1 MIEYSNK
8 SLIIN
13 NNKNKFVNIFLNIC
27 QKNENQLNK
36 LSLKFYKEIKNKKN
50 KKTSTITATANV
62 GKKKSKLINN
72 YNFSAKKLEN
82 VKMRI
87 KDNEIEGN
95 LPYLKTNQNMPN
107 NFRMNTN
114 KKKFMMSKKNT
125 TRFNLNN
132 DENNFINNKNNNM
145 IFGTVTSEIKIT
157 HINKKM
163 KNYKNKSS
171 STGDKESHKKKG
183 ANKSQ

>member
-1 MIEYSNK
+1 MKKEEFKLWNKMIEYSNK

-50 KKTSTITATANV
+50 KKTATITATANV

-87 KDNEIEGN
+87 KDNETEGN
-95 LPYLKTNQNMPN
+95 LPYLKTNQNIKN

-114 KKKFMMSKKNT
+114 KK
-125 TRFNLNN
+125 NL
-132 DENNFINNKNNNM
+132 
-145 IFGTVTSEIKIT
+145 
-157 HINKKM
+157 
-163 KNYKNKSS
+163 
-171 STGDKESHKKKG
+171 
-183 ANKSQ
+183 